1 MSGLRFAAGRVGD
14 QGTGKIG
21 AREAS
26 NVDRVQL
33 TNNSPVKETREG
45 EISRQRRRG
54 GEGTSRKEECCGWGR
69 EVRLTRTGNLTS
81 HHAGNDSS
89 PGQLYADGTARSLV
103 CFR

>member
-33 TNNSPVKETREG
+33 TNNSPVKETRERLVG
-45 EISRQRRRG
+45 SVDVAAKELRG
-54 GEGTSRKEECCGWGR
+54 RMLGWGR
-69 EVRLTRTGNLTS
+69 EVRLRRTGNLTS
-81 HHAGNDSS
+81 RRAGNGSS